1 MPHDNHKPKLY
12 NKYPKIERKKP
23 NSKKEKQKGGKSA
36 VALSIRSTFYMAI
49 MIVIL
54 IPLDFNKY

>member
-1 MPHDNHKPKLY
+1 MPHGNHKPKLY

-23 NSKKEKQKGGKSA
+23 NSKKEKKKGGKSA

-54 IPLDFNKY
+54 IPLDFIKY

>member
-23 NSKKEKQKGGKSA
+23 NSKKEKKKRGKSA